1 VAEPSAVSALAVA
14 KRIAERLDE
23 DGLPYGIGGALA
35 LGAWGAIRATKDVDM
50 TIFVHEDELSRAFD
64 ALEWAGVMIDRANAM
79 RDVSRIGMF
88 KGRAGRIIVDIF
100 ITGHPQYEE
109 MKRRCVVIED
119 SAGGRLSFISA
130 EDLCIHKLLYGR
142 EKDLVDLERLIA
154 RNRHMDLAYV
164 RGWLTKMVPAGD
176 RRFAVLDDLER
187 RFAEQG

>member
-1 VAEPSAVSALAVA
+1 MAEPSSVSALEVA

-23 DGLPYGIGGALA
+23 DGIPYGIGGALA

-50 TIFVHEDELSRAFD
+50 TIFVREDELARAFD
-64 ALEWAGVMIDRANAM
+64 ALERAGVMIDRANAM

-88 KGRAGRIIVDIF
+88 KGRAGRIVVDVF

-109 MKRRCVVIED
+109 MKRRCAVIED
-119 SAGGRLSFISA
+119 AAGGRLSFISA

-142 EKDLVDLERLIA
+142 EKDVIDLERLIA
-154 RNRHMDLAYV
+154 RNHNMDLAYV

-176 RRFAVLDDLER
+176 RRLALLEDLAR
-187 RFAEQG
+187 RFAARS

>member
-1 VAEPSAVSALAVA
+1 MADPGSISALVVA

-35 LGAWGAIRATKDVDM
+35 LGAWGAIRATKDIDM
-50 TIFVHEDELSRAFD
+50 TIFVHEDELPRAFD
-64 ALEWAGVMIDRANAM
+64 ALERAGVMIDRTNAV

-88 KGRAGRIIVDIF
+88 KGRAGRIIVDVF

-109 MKRRCVVIED
+109 MKRRCSVIED
-119 SAGGRLSFISA
+119 PTYGRLSFISA

-142 EKDLVDLERLIA
+142 EKDVIDLERLIA
-154 RNRHMDLAYV
+154 RNHNMDLAYV

-176 RRFAVLDDLER
+176 RRLALLDDLER
-187 RFAEQG
+187 RFTEQG